1 MEELNKFIASQDERG
16 MWEISPS
23 HEMFKGRKWTLEKD
37 AIRAAERANALYKS
51 LEESKKD

>member
-1 MEELNKFIASQDERG
+1 MEETNKFNASQDERG
-16 MWEISPS
+16 MWEISPA

-51 LEESKKD
+51 LKDSKKD